1 MSISIIR
8 QKRARTGV
16 RSTFGLVLV
25 AMLGLA
31 FQPCV
36 MAMDVDTDHP
46 CPHCP
51 TGATQMQHHQDP
63 QLEKVADCDYV
74 DIYSHD
80 SRSAQSK
87 ADGSLEDLPILVD
100 NVFSLDVPGFVP
112 DDAYERA
119 SPLAD
124 HSSGPPLNILYCI
137 YLK

>member
-1 MSISIIR
+1 
-8 QKRARTGV
+8 
-16 RSTFGLVLV
+16 
-25 AMLGLA
+25 MLGLA

-63 QLEKVADCDYV
+63 QLQKVADCDYV

-80 SRSAQSK
+80 SRTAQSK
-87 ADGSLEDLPILVD
+87 AKDTLDNLPVVVD
-100 NVFSLDVPGFVP
+100 SAFSFDVPRFVA
-112 DDAYERA
+112 DAYKRA
-119 SPLAD
+119 SPSAR